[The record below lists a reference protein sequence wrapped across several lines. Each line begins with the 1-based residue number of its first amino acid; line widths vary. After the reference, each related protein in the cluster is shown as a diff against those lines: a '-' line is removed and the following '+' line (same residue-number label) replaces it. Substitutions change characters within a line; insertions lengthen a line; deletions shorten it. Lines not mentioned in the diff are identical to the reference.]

1 MFDKIKPIAG
11 GILIII
17 VFVSVLSLFTN
28 TTNRLILLISPRVL
42 DIGCAGTVLFL
53 IGLNVLRK
61 TWAEIKTAGRIDV
74 FRWLGLLIATLLFI
88 GFYQII
94 DTINPVDQYGWGFF
108 LFLLL
113 GMIAAE
119 FFPHSS
125 NTDNDKDDYHAR
137 H

>member
-1 MFDKIKPIAG
+1 MVTILG

-17 VFVSVLSLFTN
+17 ACISILSLLTN
-28 TTNRLILLISPRVL
+28 TANGLIHLISPRVV
-42 DIGCAGTVLFL
+42 DIGCAGIVLSL
-53 IGLNVLRK
+53 IGLNVIRK
-61 TWAEIKTAGRIDV
+61 TWAEIRTTGRIDA

-94 DTINPVDQYGWGFF
+94 DTLNSVDQYVWGFF

-113 GMIAAE
+113 GAVSTE
-119 FFPHSS
+119 FFPHS
-125 NTDNDKDDYHAR
+125 NKTDDNEDNHHAR

>member
-1 MFDKIKPIAG
+1 
-11 GILIII
+11 
-17 VFVSVLSLFTN
+17 
-28 TTNRLILLISPRVL
+28 L

-53 IGLNVLRK
+53 IGLNVFRK
-61 TWAEIKTAGRIDV
+61 TWVEIRTIGRIDAS
-74 FRWLGLLIATLLFI
+74 RWLGLLIATLLFI

-94 DTINPVDQYGWGFF
+94 DTLDSIDQYFWGFF

-113 GMIAAE
+113 GIISTE

-125 NTDNDKDDYHAR
+125 RIDDDKDHYHMP